1 MKSPKYI
8 LTVFNTMTR
17 RNEEIEVDEEV
28 YRVFRRTGWNIR
40 DNDQSFFDHEIQM
53 SGMIGG
59 QEGAYENFREFVDT
73 QDVPEN
79 IVLKTLKNQALYHAV
94 LALPKTDRRL
104 VRALF
109 YEGKTEQEY
118 AKELGVSQQAVHK
131 RKARVLRELKKFLK
145 NSF

>member
-59 QEGAYENFREFVDT
+59 Q
-73 QDVPEN
+73 
-79 IVLKTLKNQALYHAV
+79 
-94 LALPKTDRRL
+94 
-104 VRALF
+104 
-109 YEGKTEQEY
+109 
-118 AKELGVSQQAVHK
+118 
-131 RKARVLRELKKFLK
+131 
-145 NSF
+145 

>member
-59 QEGAYENFREFVDT
+59 QEGAYENF
-73 QDVPEN
+73 
-79 IVLKTLKNQALYHAV
+79 K
-94 LALPKTDRRL
+94 
-104 VRALF
+104 
-109 YEGKTEQEY
+109 
-118 AKELGVSQQAVHK
+118 
-131 RKARVLRELKKFLK
+131 
-145 NSF
+145 

>member
-94 LALPKTDRRL
+94 FALPEADRRL

-131 RKARVLRELKKFLK
+131 RKSRVLRELKKFLK

>member
-53 SGMIGG
+53 SGMI
-59 QEGAYENFREFVDT
+59 
-73 QDVPEN
+73 
-79 IVLKTLKNQALYHAV
+79 KTLKNQALYHAV
-94 LALPKTDRRL
+94 LALPEADRRL

-118 AKELGVSQQAVHK
+118 AKELGVSQQAVYK

>member
-1 MKSPKYI
+1 M
-8 LTVFNTMTR
+8 R
-17 RNEEIEVDEEV
+17 RV
-28 YRVFRRTGWNIR
+28 YRIFRRTGWNIK

-59 QEGAYENFREFVDT
+59 QEGAYENFRKFVDM
-73 QDVPEN
+73 QDAPER
-79 IVLKTLKNQALYHAV
+79 IVLKTLENQALYHAV

-131 RKARVLRELKKFLK
+131 RKARILGELKNFLK
-145 NSF
+145 NLF